1 MRIYLDNCCYG
12 RPYDK
17 QDSDKIISE
26 TKSIRFIRKEIENGN
41 LELVTSYML
50 HFENNQRPDENQ
62 RDEITKFI
70 KSYRKIHIG
79 IDNAE
84 NLLESVKKIMS
95 TGIKRKDAYHVASA
109 ILANCDYF
117 LSTDERLLKY
127 NSDKLK
133 LLNPIEFIKLL
144 GDDENGK

>member
-95 TGIKRKDAYHVASA
+95 TGIKRKDTYHVASA

>member
-117 LSTDERLLKY
+117 LSTD
-127 NSDKLK
+127 
-133 LLNPIEFIKLL
+133 
-144 GDDENGK
+144 

>member
-84 NLLESVKKIMS
+84 NLLESVKEIMS
-95 TGIKRKDAYHVASA
+95 TGIKRKDAYQVASA

-127 NSDKLK
+127 HSDKLK

>member
-17 QDSDKIISE
+17 QDSEKIISE

-50 HFENNQRPDENQ
+50 HFKNNQRPDENQ
-62 RDEITKFI
+62 RDEIIKFI
-70 KSYRKIHIG
+70 ENNRKIHIG

-84 NLLESVKKIMS
+84 KLLELVKKIML
-95 TGIKRKDAYHVASA
+95 TGITRKDAYHVASA

-127 NSDKLK
+127 HTDELK
-133 LLNPIEFIKLL
+133 LLNPVEFIKLF
-144 GDDENGK
+144 GDDKNGK

>member
-12 RPYDK
+12 RPYDD
-17 QDSDKIISE
+17 QSSDKIISE
-26 TKSIRFIRKEIENGN
+26 TKSMRFIRKEIENGN

-50 HFENNQRPDENQ
+50 HFENNQRPNENQ
-62 RDEITKFI
+62 RNEITKFI
-70 KSYRKIHIG
+70 KINRKIHIG

-84 NLLESVKKIMS
+84 NLLESVKEIMS

-109 ILANCDYF
+109 MFANCDYF

-127 NSDKLK
+127 HSDKLK
-133 LLNPIEFIKLL
+133 LLNPIEFVKLF

>member
-127 NSDKLK
+127 HSDKLK
-133 LLNPIEFIKLL
+133 LLNPIEFIKLF
-144 GDDENGK
+144 GDDTNGK

>member
-50 HFENNQRPDENQ
+50 HFENNKRPDENQ

-127 NSDKLK
+127 HSDKLK

>member
-1 MRIYLDNCCYG
+1 MI
-12 RPYDK
+12 K

-95 TGIKRKDAYHVASA
+95 TGIKRKDAYH
-109 ILANCDYF
+109 
-117 LSTDERLLKY
+117 
-127 NSDKLK
+127 
-133 LLNPIEFIKLL
+133 
-144 GDDENGK
+144 

>member
-95 TGIKRKDAYHVASA
+95 TRIKRKDAYHVASA